1 MRPLYRFAFLLL
13 SALLTT
19 IPGFSQDVPEE
30 DVFHLVEANQA
41 QQETFGNMSFRRVWG
56 DAKFLH
62 NNTYLLCDS
71 ASWNVDRHK
80 IDAFGHVKIIQGNTI
95 LCSDNL
101 TYYIERNLAEFRGS
115 LVELFDK
122 EGNTLR
128 TEYLNYDTKDSVATF
143 FGGGALRDTSGNV
156 MESRQGTY
164 DAKVKTFTFE
174 NKVEMFVDS
183 IRIKTATMH
192 YVADLAKAFFG
203 KDTYMWRGNGFLK
216 ANAGSYDRNT
226 QISNFKDKVY
236 MNDPSYEAWSD
247 DVVYDQVTGRADMY
261 RNSQILDTTHSSYY
275 LADCL
280 IYEPKGDTADLWQ
293 DRVILTM
300 NPAIVY
306 CGENENHQPDTLYM
320 RGDSIKIFS
329 MKKCDFD
336 EKEFTDAKKRV
347 EDMEFDALAKSRDEM
362 AKVREE
368 ERIKKMQE
376 AGLMPTKEALAYMEK
391 QKADSL
397 ARVDSLR
404 AVAFADSL
412 AAQGLD
418 STEVARQVEEW
429 NRRGKGAAED
439 TLAVPKDTAAA
450 VDSVAAVDTVDF
462 RQDTT
467 LVRVITSFNNV
478 KAFRKDVQV
487 ACDSMIFTEID
498 SVARL
503 HGDPVLWNEIK
514 NQLTAEVMHLMLKN
528 GNLYRGSMVT
538 DAWVIS
544 QEDSI
549 HFHQIKSTEMLGYFH
564 ENQLYRYDALGGVN
578 AVFYVAEKAKLTTVN
593 IKEAKSLTAL
603 IKDGNAKRMLYMES
617 IKSDAYPIGE
627 LARSKQRLKGFKW
640 RGDERPVDRFAITS
654 QPLRTSQRE
663 KYEKVV
669 PPKYDTVNKYF
680 DNCMS
685 PEGAA
690 VGAAVT
696 AAGDAPAKAAGDV
709 VEERADPRPP
719 FRRLVQE

>member
-1 MRPLYRFAFLLL
+1 
-13 SALLTT
+13 
-19 IPGFSQDVPEE
+19 
-30 DVFHLVEANQA
+30 
-41 QQETFGNMSFRRVWG
+41 
-56 DAKFLH
+56 
-62 NNTYLLCDS
+62 
-71 ASWNVDRHK
+71 
-80 IDAFGHVKIIQGNTI
+80 
-95 LCSDNL
+95 
-101 TYYIERNLAEFRGS
+101 
-115 LVELFDK
+115 
-122 EGNTLR
+122 
-128 TEYLNYDTKDSVATF
+128 
-143 FGGGALRDTSGNV
+143 
-156 MESRQGTY
+156 
-164 DAKVKTFTFE
+164 
-174 NKVEMFVDS
+174 
-183 IRIKTATMH
+183 
-192 YVADLAKAFFG
+192 
-203 KDTYMWRGNGFLK
+203 
-216 ANAGSYDRNT
+216 
-226 QISNFKDKVY
+226 
-236 MNDPSYEAWSD
+236 
-247 DVVYDQVTGRADMY
+247 MY

-412 AAQGLD
+412 AAP
-418 STEVARQVEEW
+418 V
-429 NRRGKGAAED
+429 
-439 TLAVPKDTAAA
+439 DTAL
-450 VDSVAAVDTVDF
+450 VAVDTVSAVDTVGF

-467 LVRVITSFNNV
+467 LVRVITSFYNV
-478 KAFRKDVQV
+478 KAFRQDVQV

-538 DAWVIS
+538 DSWVIS

-578 AVFYVAEKAKLTTVN
+578 AVFYVAEKARLTTVN

-640 RGDERPVDRFAITS
+640 RGDERPVDKFAITART
-654 QPLRTSQRE
+654 LNTSQRE

-669 PPKYDTVNKYF
+669 PPAYNLVNKYF
-680 DNCMS
+680 DNCMA
-685 PEGAA
+685 PED
-690 VGAAVT
+690 T
-696 AAGDAPAKAAGDV
+696 AGDV
-709 VEERADPRPP
+709 VEDVSVDAASERSEPRPS